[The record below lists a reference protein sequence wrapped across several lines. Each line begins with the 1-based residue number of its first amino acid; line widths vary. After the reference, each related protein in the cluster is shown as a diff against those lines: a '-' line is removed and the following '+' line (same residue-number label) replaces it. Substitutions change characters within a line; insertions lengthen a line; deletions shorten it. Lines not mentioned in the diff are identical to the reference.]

1 MSWLKKGDTVGLIAP
16 SSALGEFDLKP
27 TLDMFT
33 QMGLWVVEATNIK
46 NRFRYMA
53 GTDKIRAESFNQI
66 IKNPDI
72 KALFCLRGGAGATR
86 MIDMVDFRTLRENPK
101 LIIGLSDSTAL
112 QNAALT
118 MAKCPALT
126 GFLPLYDSK
135 DGKID
140 ETMQRELKDALFANK
155 HEIVSGV
162 CLKKGKVEGEI
173 VGGCLSVFSLLCGTK
188 YFPDLAGKILLL
200 EDVGEKTYKIDLM
213 LTQLKQ
219 QPNFDKLAGI
229 IIGQFSDC
237 VIKDPCDGSVDDC
250 IKDFTCDLNIP
261 VIGNFAYGHIPYR
274 HILPLGVKVKMTA
287 SKTACSICW

>member
-27 TLDMFT
+27 ILDMFT

-46 NRFRYMA
+46 NRYRYMA

-66 IKNPDI
+66 VKNPDI

-86 MIDMVDFRTLRENPK
+86 MIDMIDFMTLRENPK
-101 LIIGLSDSTAL
+101 PIIGLSDSTAL
-112 QNAALT
+112 QNAAIT
-118 MAKCPALT
+118 MARCPALT

-135 DGKID
+135 NGKID

-162 CLKKGKVEGEI
+162 CLKKGKAEGEI

-188 YFPDLAGKILLL
+188 YFPDLTDKILLL

-237 VIKDPCDGSVDDC
+237 VIKDPIDGSVDDC
-250 IKDFTCDLNIP
+250 IDDFICDLNIP
-261 VIGNFAYGHIPYR
+261 VIGDFAYGHIPQR
-274 HILPLGVKVKMTA
+274 HILPLGVKVKMT
-287 SKTACSICW
+287 SGKPDCSVCW